1 MANPA
6 LKAAYIEKHVSADL
20 QYLWSDSGVDE
31 DTQYELA
38 QRYQNVRRF
47 SSVADDDR
55 ADLKR
60 ALKDE
65 LTLDPTTSPDARAKV
80 AAVVCA
86 FEAARDGSLQT

>member
-1 MANPA
+1 MATPA

-20 QYLWSDSGVDE
+20 QYLWSDSGVDD

-47 SSVADDDR
+47 SSMDDDR
-55 ADLKR
+55 ADLKK

-65 LTLDPTTSPDARAKV
+65 LAYEGELRNHSKSLGPTV
-80 AAVVCA
+80 A
-86 FEAARDGSLQT
+86 FLSAAGYLKES